1 MLALSAFTS
10 FPLDAA
16 ISGRRTPEFRRAT
29 SRSDIGVQAKQGLN
43 ILAREG
49 THYAIYHR

>member
-10 FPLDAA
+10 FLLDADIA
-16 ISGRRTPEFRRAT
+16 GRRAPEPRRVT
-29 SRSDIGVQAKQGLN
+29 SRSDIWHPGDRNCEQFSL
-43 ILAREG
+43 RG